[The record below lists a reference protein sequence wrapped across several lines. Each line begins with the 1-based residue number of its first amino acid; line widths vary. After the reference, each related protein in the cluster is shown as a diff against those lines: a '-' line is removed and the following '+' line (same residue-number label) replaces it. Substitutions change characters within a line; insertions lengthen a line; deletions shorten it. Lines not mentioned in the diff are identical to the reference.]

1 MSRLSRFA
9 NVFRRQA
16 IEDDLDVELKF
27 HVEMLADKYMKQ
39 GMNRDEAER
48 KARRHA
54 GNTLI
59 AKEDMREV
67 HIMMW
72 IDSLAR
78 DLAYGARMFLRQPG
92 TSLLAVLTLSL
103 GIGANTVIYSL
114 LHAALIRPLP
124 FASPDRLVAVLDNFA
139 TQNQFG
145 TGPTVPE
152 TLDVRAASRTLD
164 PVSFYDTRDVQINGG
179 TEPVRAISARIEADF
194 LRTLAVQPALGR
206 TFTAGDHESGRDRVV
221 ILSDAF
227 WRRNFGADPNVID
240 RTIVVNAAP
249 YTVVGV
255 LPPGVNFDYFTPEP
269 IELYVPYPMTPDYTS
284 RTGSFSSVRRVV
296 AIARLRDTATI
307 EQADAEVRTI
317 SQRLKSDHPQ
327 LYRRGSDGQ
336 DLGFSMGAEPLRRTV
351 LGRGTRTAVLVLF
364 AAVGLVLLIA
374 CANTAQFLMA
384 RAIERRPEVVIR
396 AALGA
401 GAGRLLRQF
410 LTEAFLFASVA
421 AVLGVVQASAMVG
434 VLRTLIASPSPLLG
448 QFGLN
453 VPVIVFTVIVTALVT
468 VMSGLFPALHLV
480 RQRMIA
486 GDASRLTSTTRS
498 RTRHAMIAAQV
509 AASVVLLVGALLV
522 ATGLRQLQDTPT
534 GYEPDGV
541 TMMRLRAAG
550 RPDPRGTGA
559 GYQQYLQALA
569 SVPGLTYTAIADGPL
584 QGSAGTEFSV
594 VGRADDAATL
604 SLQRAG
610 WLIVSPDYFKL
621 LGIPLRTGRTFADS
635 DSVDAP
641 QVIVIN
647 DVMARRFWP
656 DQNPIGQQI
665 KSGAGP
671 RLRTATIIGVV
682 GDVRPTHRLE
692 VPPQIYTSYLQQSE
706 PNATLL
712 VKTAAGQ
719 GAPIDAIKQAIRTV
733 VPEQAIFDIRP
744 LTAVIAQSTNTPR
757 LMTRLLG
764 SFASLAVALAL
775 LGVYT
780 VVSYVTARRTK
791 EVALRRAIGATP
803 NDVLRLLGVPTLQW
817 TAAGIA
823 LGVLAAAWLMRL
835 VPSVANSFGLP
846 QESLR
851 LDPPTIAAAI
861 ILYVIVVCFAVL
873 APAARALQVQP
884 ASILRA
890 E

>member
-1 MSRLSRFA
+1 MPALLRFV
-9 NVFRRQA
+9 NLFRRRSVDR
-16 IEDDLDVELKF
+16 ELDDELAF
-27 HVEMLADKYMKQ
+27 HVEMLIEKYMKQ
-39 GMNRDEAER
+39 GLSRNEAEQR
-48 KARRHA
+48 ARRHA
-54 GNTLI
+54 GNTVI

-78 DLAYGARMFLRQPG
+78 DLIYGARMFLRQPG
-92 TSLLAVLTLSL
+92 TTFLAVLTLSL

-114 LHAALIRPLP
+114 LHAALLRPLP
-124 FASPDRLVAVLDNFA
+124 FPSPDRLVAVVDNFA
-139 TQNQFG
+139 TQSQFDIS
-145 TGPTVPE
+145 PTVPE

-164 PVSFYDTRDVQINGG
+164 PVSFFDTRDVQINGG
-179 TEPVRAISARIEADF
+179 TEPVRAISARIDVDF
-194 LRTLAVQPALGR
+194 LRTLGVQPALGR
-206 TFTAGDHESGRDRVV
+206 LFTARDGERIV
-221 ILSDAF
+221 ILSDAI
-227 WRRNFGADPNVID
+227 WRRNFGADPALID
-240 RTIVVNAAP
+240 RTIIVNAAP
-249 YTVVGV
+249 HTVIGV

-269 IELYVPYPMTPDYTS
+269 IELYVPYPTSAEYTS
-284 RTGSFSSVRRVV
+284 RTGSFSSVRRVL
-296 AIARLRDTATI
+296 AIARLRDTATL
-307 EQADAEVRTI
+307 EQADAELRTI
-317 SQRLKSDHPQ
+317 GQRLKSDHPQ
-327 LYRRGSDGQ
+327 LYRRGTDGQ
-336 DLGFSMGAEPLRRTV
+336 DLGFTMGAAPLRRLV
-351 LGRGTRTAVLVLF
+351 LGRGARTAVLVLF

-396 AALGA
+396 SALGA

-410 LTEAFLFASVA
+410 LTEAFLFAAVA
-421 AVLGVVQASAMVG
+421 AALGVLQASALVG

-448 QFGLN
+448 QLGLN
-453 VPVIVFTVIVTALVT
+453 VSVILFTVMVTVLVT
-468 VMSGLFPALHLV
+468 LISGLFPAVHLV
-480 RQRMIA
+480 RQRVIA
-486 GDASRLTSTTRS
+486 GDASRLTGTTRS

-509 AASVVLLVGALLV
+509 AASVVLLVAAVLV

-541 TMMRLRAAG
+541 TMLRLRAAG
-550 RPDPRGTGA
+550 RSDPRGTGA
-559 GYQQYLQALA
+559 GYQQYLQALS
-569 SVPGLTYTAIADGPL
+569 SVPGLSLASIGDGPL
-584 QGSAGTEFSV
+584 QGFAGTEFSIA
-594 VGRADDAATL
+594 GRADDAATL
-604 SLQRAG
+604 SLQRSG

-621 LGIPLRTGRTFADS
+621 LGIPLRAGRTFTDS
-635 DSVDAP
+635 DGVDAP

-647 DVMARRFWP
+647 DVMARRYWP

-665 KSGAGP
+665 KSGTGP

-719 GAPIDAIKQAIRTV
+719 DAPIEAIKQAIRTV

-744 LTAVIAQSTNTPR
+744 LSAVIAQSTNTPR

-764 SFASLAVALAL
+764 SFAILAIALAM

-803 NDVLRLLGVPTLQW
+803 NDVLRLLGVPTLRW
-817 TAAGIA
+817 TAVGIA
-823 LGVLAAAWLMRL
+823 IGVLAAAWLMRL

-851 LDPPTIAAAI
+851 LDPPTIVAAMIVYA
-861 ILYVIVVCFAVL
+861 VIVGLAVL
-873 APAARALQVQP
+873 APAARALRVQP
-884 ASILRA
+884 GIILRA

>member
-1 MSRLSRFA
+1 MPALSRFV
-9 NVFRRQA
+9 NLFRRRSVDR
-16 IEDDLDVELKF
+16 ELDDELAF
-27 HVEMLADKYMKQ
+27 HVEMLIEKYMKQ
-39 GMNRDEAER
+39 GLTRHEAEQR
-48 KARRHA
+48 ARRHA
-54 GNTLI
+54 GNTVI

-78 DLAYGARMFLRQPG
+78 DLVYGARMFLRQPG
-92 TSLLAVLTLSL
+92 TTFLAVLTLSL

-114 LHAALIRPLP
+114 LHAALLRPLP
-124 FASPDRLVAVLDNFA
+124 FPSPDRLVAVVDNFA
-139 TQNQFG
+139 TQSQFDIS
-145 TGPTVPE
+145 PTVPE

-164 PVSFYDTRDVQINGG
+164 PVSFFDTRDVQINGG
-179 TEPVRAISARIEADF
+179 TEPVRAISARIDVDF
-194 LRTLAVQPALGR
+194 LRTLGVQPALGR
-206 TFTAGDHESGRDRVV
+206 LFTARDGERVV
-221 ILSDAF
+221 ILSDAI
-227 WRRNFGADPNVID
+227 WRRNFGADPALID
-240 RTIVVNAAP
+240 RTIIVNAAP
-249 YTVVGV
+249 HTVIGV

-269 IELYVPYPMTPDYTS
+269 IELYVPYPTSAEYTS
-284 RTGSFSSVRRVV
+284 RSGSFSSVRRVL

-307 EQADAEVRTI
+307 EQADAELRTI
-317 SQRLKSDHPQ
+317 GQRLKSDHPQ
-327 LYRRGSDGQ
+327 LYRRGTDGQ
-336 DLGFSMGAEPLRRTV
+336 DLGFSMGAAPLRQLV
-351 LGRGTRTAVLVLF
+351 LGRGARTAVLVLF

-396 AALGA
+396 SALGA

-410 LTEAFLFASVA
+410 LTEAFLFAAVA
-421 AVLGVVQASAMVG
+421 AALGVLQASALVG

-448 QFGLN
+448 QLGLN
-453 VPVIVFTVIVTALVT
+453 VSVILFTVMVTVLVT
-468 VMSGLFPALHLV
+468 LISGLFPAVHLV
-480 RQRMIA
+480 RQRAIG
-486 GDASRLTSTTRS
+486 GDASRLTGTTRS

-509 AASVVLLVGALLV
+509 AASVVLLVAAVLV

-534 GYEPDGV
+534 GYEPEGV
-541 TMMRLRAAG
+541 TMLRLRAAG
-550 RPDPRGTGA
+550 RSDPRGTGA
-559 GYQQYLQALA
+559 GYQQYLQVLS
-569 SVPGLTYTAIADGPL
+569 SVPGVSLASIGDGPL
-584 QGSAGTEFSV
+584 QGFAGTEFSI
-594 VGRADDAATL
+594 VGRANDTATL
-604 SLQRAG
+604 SLQRSG

-621 LGIPLRTGRTFADS
+621 LGIPLRAGRTFTDS
-635 DSVDAP
+635 DGMDAA

-647 DVMARRFWP
+647 DVMARRYWP

-665 KSGAGP
+665 RSGTGP

-719 GAPIDAIKQAIRTV
+719 EPPIDAIKHAIRTV

-744 LTAVIAQSTNTPR
+744 LSAVIAQSTNTPR

-764 SFASLAVALAL
+764 SFAILAIALAM

-803 NDVLRLLGVPTLQW
+803 NDVLRLLGVPTLRW
-817 TAAGIA
+817 TAVGIA
-823 LGVLAAAWLMRL
+823 IGVLAAAWLMRL

-851 LDPPTIAAAI
+851 LDPPTIVAAMIVYA
-861 ILYVIVVCFAVL
+861 VIVGLAVL
-873 APAARALQVQP
+873 APAARALRVQP
-884 ASILRA
+884 GIILRA

>member
-1 MSRLSRFA
+1 MSALSRFV
-9 NVFRRQA
+9 NLFRRRSVDR
-16 IEDDLDVELKF
+16 EVDDELTF
-27 HVEMLADKYMKQ
+27 HVEMLTDKYMRQ
-39 GMNRDEAER
+39 GLSRDEAVR
-48 KARRHA
+48 AARRHA
-54 GNTLI
+54 GNILV

-92 TSLLAVLTLSL
+92 TSFLAVLTLSL

-124 FASPDRLVAVLDNFA
+124 FPSPDRLVAVVDDFV
-139 TQNQFG
+139 TQNQFDG
-145 TGPTVPE
+145 WPTVPE
-152 TLDVRAASRTLD
+152 TLDVRAASQTLD
-164 PVSFYDTRDVQINGG
+164 PVSFFDTRDVQINGG

-206 TFTAGDHESGRDRVV
+206 TFNAGDHQPGRDRVV

-227 WRRNFGADPNVID
+227 WRRNFGADPKVID
-240 RTIVVNAAP
+240 RAIIVNAAP
-249 YTVVGV
+249 HTVVGV
-255 LPPGVNFDYFTPEP
+255 LAPGVNFDYFTPEP
-269 IELYVPYPMTPDYTS
+269 IELYVPYPMTPEYIS
-284 RTGSFSSVRRVV
+284 RTGSFSSVRRVM
-296 AIARLRDTATI
+296 AIARLRDTATV
-307 EQADAEVRTI
+307 EQADAELHTI
-317 SQRLKSDHPQ
+317 GQRLKSDHPQ

-336 DLGFSMGAEPLRRTV
+336 DLGFTMGAAPLRRIV
-351 LGRGTRTAVLVLF
+351 LGRGARTAVLLLF

-401 GAGRLLRQF
+401 GTGRLLRQF
-410 LTEAFLFASVA
+410 LTEAFLFAAVA
-421 AVLGVVQASAMVG
+421 TALGVLQASALVG
-434 VLRTLIASPSPLLG
+434 VLRALIASPSPLLG
-448 QFGLN
+448 QLGLN
-453 VPVIVFTVIVTALVT
+453 ASVILFTVFVTVLVT
-468 VMSGLFPALHLV
+468 VIAGLFPALHLA
-480 RQRMIA
+480 RQRVIA
-486 GDASRLTSTTRS
+486 GDVSRLTGTTRS

-522 ATGLRQLQDTPT
+522 ATGFRQLLDTPT
-534 GYEPDGV
+534 GYDPDGV
-541 TMMRLRAAG
+541 TVMRLRAAG

-559 GYQQYLQALA
+559 GYQQYLQALS
-569 SVPGLTYTAIADGPL
+569 SVPGLSSAAIADGPL
-584 QGSAGTEFSV
+584 QGFAGAEFSII
-594 VGRADDAATL
+594 GRADDAATL

-610 WLIVSPDYFKL
+610 WAIVSPEYFKL
-621 LGIPLRTGRTFADS
+621 LGIPLRAGRTFTDS

-641 QVIVIN
+641 QAIVIN

-671 RLRTATIIGVV
+671 RMRVATIIGVV

-692 VPPQIYTSYLQQSE
+692 VPPQIYTSYLQHSE

-764 SFASLAVALAL
+764 SFAILAVALAL

-780 VVSYVTARRTK
+780 VVSYLTARRTK

-803 NDVLRLLGVPTLQW
+803 NDVLRLLGVPTLGW
-817 TAAGIA
+817 TAGGIA
-823 LGVLAAAWLMRL
+823 IGVVATAWLMRL

-846 QESLR
+846 EESLR
-851 LDPPTIAAAI
+851 LDPPTIVAAM
-861 ILYVIVVCFAVL
+861 ILYAIVVCLAVL
-873 APAARALQVQP
+873 APAARALRVQP